1 MQALGLGQLL
11 KAGFTV
17 GNRRFQVAL
26 SLASRRAQFPGRGII
41 RGRPLHLLATGP
53 GLRRSVL
60 SEIHQ
65 GQRMPGARRFGRQA
79 RGLEEV
85 CFGLRRAPETAQK
98 PPVVQLELRTTRG
111 DAQQLLKS
119 AFRFGR
125 IPCPFGRHSQK
136 LQRGHMTGQR
146 LQQLLCLARRPGIS
160 PLLCELTY
168 ALVMFP
174 GR

>member
-1 MQALGLGQLL
+1 
-11 KAGFTV
+11 
-17 GNRRFQVAL
+17 
-26 SLASRRAQFPGRGII
+26 
-41 RGRPLHLLATGP
+41 
-53 GLRRSVL
+53 
-60 SEIHQ
+60 
-65 GQRMPGARRFGRQA
+65 MPGARRFGRQA
-79 RGLEEV
+79 RGLKEV

-98 PPVVQLELRTTRG
+98 PPVVQLEWRTTRG

-125 IPCPFGRHSQK
+125 IPCPFGRHRQK

-146 LQQLLCLARRPGIS
+146 LQQLLCLVRRPGIS
-160 PLLCELTY
+160 PLLRELTH